1 MIGGMSFPMTL
12 GNARANGIH
21 TLDVRCMAF
30 ACGHEPGRALSARLM
45 FVAKSPPQH
54 RMKKLRQNENES
66 SQRQIS

>member
-30 ACGHEPGRALSARLM
+30 ACGHER
-45 FVAKSPPQH
+45 F
-54 RMKKLRQNENES
+54 
-66 SQRQIS
+66 